1 MHKGYL
7 HTTVLGIADIVVAEA
22 LADHFAPELSGWR
35 ALETSIVANVT
46 SFVAGIIV
54 WKG

>member
-7 HTTVLGIADIVVAEA
+7 HTTVSGIGGIVVTEA
-22 LADHFAPELSGWR
+22 LADHFTPELSGWR
-35 ALETSIVANVT
+35 ALGTSIVANVT